1 MTVDTISNELDI
13 FRLHHHNRTPTKT
26 LEKASPIS
34 SESSSDLS
42 ISSSTSV
49 SDIAPSSSFQ
59 PAGVKVSEHKLAEIR
74 GDHAEEPLLKDN
86 PNRFVLFPI
95 EDNEVSIVLI
105 NGSRDFLF

>member
-13 FRLHHHNRTPTKT
+13 FRLHHNNRTPTKA

-59 PAGVKVSEHKLAEIR
+59 RAGVKVSEHKLAEIR
-74 GDHAEEPLLKDN
+74 SDHAEEPLLKDN